1 MPKLQHPRHG
11 ATLLQYLSAR
21 DTVRDVT
28 LLCSDGAVPGQK
40 VVLAALSPMLHS
52 VFCQHIWDEEVSL
65 SIPDFTVDQISKY
78 LDDVFHSTSLVEHPQ
93 INRMLGHQVSG
104 GGSNKTYEKMESLEH
119 KLELELEIESKL
131 KREPAI
137 INSFREEQSVV
148 KKIAFSAPLLVEKV
162 KLEEDID
169 DLIMIKEFDNEL
181 ESLFD
186 PNNAI
191 IKSEDDFKHGE
202 DEAEKLNDNP
212 NIKVKNRNRRIEKGS
227 KRKGIQCPEEGCM
240 WKGVTKLHL
249 EQHLKRIHVPLP
261 PKVYE
266 CDQCEFKTTVKRN
279 SIRHRKVHEGPTK
292 DKPIPCEICGKML
305 TSNRML
311 TNHLLM
317 EHGMSSKVP
326 GNCTKCVKCKL
337 IMEKDEL
344 ESHVCIKKHKCKEC
358 GEMFYNESE
367 RIHHFA
373 VKHSELLPTSN
384 CEICGTIF
392 RGIGASSSL
401 KKHLKIH
408 TEGEVECPQCGKKVR
423 QLENHIATTHTENHE
438 MKHKCSYCGKGF
450 SNKTVLQN
458 HIDSIHL
465 DARKYPCRYGC
476 SFRYN
481 DFSNR
486 NAHERKKHGALH
498 SRSEKSRY
506 GMNKEGINYETLC

>member
-1 MPKLQHPRHG
+1 
-11 ATLLQYLSAR
+11 
-21 DTVRDVT
+21 
-28 LLCSDGAVPGQK
+28 
-40 VVLAALSPMLHS
+40 
-52 VFCQHIWDEEVSL
+52 
-65 SIPDFTVDQISKY
+65 
-78 LDDVFHSTSLVEHPQ
+78 
-93 INRMLGHQVSG
+93 MLGHRVSED
-104 GGSNKTYEKMESLEH
+104 GSNETYEQMESVKH
-119 KLELELEIESKL
+119 KLELEMKMESKL
-131 KREPAI
+131 KQEPVI
-137 INSFREEQSVV
+137 ITSFIGEQSVV
-148 KKIAFSAPLLVEKV
+148 KKIASSIHPVPHRHGTTIISPIAPLSVEKV

-191 IKSEDDFKHGE
+191 NKSEDDFKHGD
-202 DEAEKLNDNP
+202 DEAEKINVNP
-212 NIKVKNRNRRIEKGS
+212 NIKVKDGNRRIEKGS
-227 KRKGIQCPEEGCM
+227 KRKGVQCPEEGCT

-266 CDQCEFKTTVKRN
+266 CDQCEYKTTTKRN

-292 DKPIPCEICGKML
+292 GKPIPCEICGKML
-305 TSNRML
+305 TSNRAL
-311 TNHLLM
+311 SNHLLM
-317 EHGMSSKVP
+317 EHGMSSKVS
-326 GNCTKCVKCKL
+326 GNCSKCVKCKL

-367 RIHHFA
+367 RIHHFEA
-373 VKHSELLPTSN
+373 MHSELLPTSN
-384 CEICGTIF
+384 CEICGIIF

-401 KKHLKIH
+401 KKHLKNH
-408 TEGEVECPQCGKKVR
+408 TKGETACPHCGKKVR
-423 QLENHIATTHTENHE
+423 QLENHIATMHTQNDE
-438 MKHKCSYCGKGF
+438 MSHKCSYCGKGF
-450 SNKTVLQN
+450 SNKTVLQK

-481 DFSNR
+481 DSSNR

-506 GMNKEGINYETLC
+506 GMNKEGVNHEKLC